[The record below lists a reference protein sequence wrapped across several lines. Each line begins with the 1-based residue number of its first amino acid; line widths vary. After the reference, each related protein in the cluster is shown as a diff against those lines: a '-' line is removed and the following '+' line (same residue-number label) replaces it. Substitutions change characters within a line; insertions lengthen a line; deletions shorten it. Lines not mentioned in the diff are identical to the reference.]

1 MGIKK
6 QQLNNPLFTE
16 NNKNVQNYFSRREL
30 LVNRRNKVSIV
41 EIAEAYRD
49 EIERRGLTQKQLA
62 DELGVSR
69 VRVTQ
74 ILNVLKL
81 PEEVLEKVRRDPEI
95 TERRLRNIN

>member
-1 MGIKK
+1 METSK
-6 QQLNNPLFTE
+6 QVTNNPLFTA
-16 NNKNVQNYFSRREL
+16 NNKQVQNYFSRKEL
-30 LVNRRNKVSIV
+30 LVNRKNKVSIV

-81 PEEVLEKVRRDPEI
+81 PDEVLEKVRKDPGI
-95 TERRLRNIN
+95 TERRLRDM